1 MQKNVAW
8 CGIDC
13 TECKAF
19 IATQKNDN
27 TMRRQVA
34 DEWSKE
40 FGHEI
45 KPEEINCDG
54 CLNIDG

>member
-34 DEWSKE
+34 DEWSKA
-40 FGHEI
+40 FGYEI